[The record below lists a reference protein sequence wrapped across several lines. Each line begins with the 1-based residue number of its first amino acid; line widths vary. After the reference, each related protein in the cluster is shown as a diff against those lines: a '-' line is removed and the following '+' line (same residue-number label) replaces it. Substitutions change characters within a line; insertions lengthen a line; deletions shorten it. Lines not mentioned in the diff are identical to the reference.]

1 MSGADEEDEEE
12 DDDAF
17 LRALRLVGSA
27 LVDLARTAVVPA
39 FASRPRLAA
48 AARPTF
54 GCVASEG
61 GDVPIAELK
70 LASCP
75 NDGDEADGGDKPVGG
90 ESVIAE
96 ARYSQYG

>member
-1 MSGADEEDEEE
+1 MSGADEEDEE

-17 LRALRLVGSA
+17 SCALRLLGSA
-27 LVDLARTAVVPA
+27 FVDLARTAVLPA
-39 FASRPRLAA
+39 FASPPLLAA

-54 GCVASEG
+54 GCVVSEG

-75 NDGDEADGGDKPVGG
+75 NDVDETDGGDKHVGG

>member
-17 LRALRLVGSA
+17 FRALRLVGSA
-27 LVDLARTAVVPA
+27 FVDLARTAVLPA
-39 FASRPRLAA
+39 FAALPLLAA

-54 GCVASEG
+54 GCVVSEG
-61 GDVPIAELK
+61 GDVPKAELK

-75 NDGDEADGGDKPVGG
+75 NDGEEADGGDQPVGG
-90 ESVIAE
+90 ESDIAE